1 MLIKCYL
8 FTGMAKQENH
18 TYYSLGENRNSRFYY
33 NFIDYFNDNESFR
46 FTPFAYEIELDS
58 EDVFHASYYYLKA
71 TKFKVVR
78 LVEFREVVKDLNLSS
93 KTRKEINSILSGK
106 VNSEEI
112 VQQYKRTFLKEYAD
126 LSEVERY
133 KFLAILSQK
142 DYELPSI
149 TFSRYENLYYVRLL
163 EFYNRPHTTTLT
175 KGRLTSLERYNREI
189 LYGSR
194 DFESFTD
201 GAISDFIKFYDYTT
215 LTLFQTRRLSQEKF
229 EEYCEYM
236 LEEKGRIPHADECVG
251 AGYKILPK
259 YKEHFYPYTIYSN
272 PELALDLVPNDV
284 TVRSYTSL
292 LLLRAGYKIKNL
304 DYGIDR
310 DCVLVQKS
318 KKLFMKN
325 DYKYI

>member
-8 FTGMAKQENH
+8 FTGIAKQENH
-18 TYYSLGENRNSRFYY
+18 TYYSLGDNRNSRFYY
-33 NFIDYFNDNESFR
+33 NFIDYLNVNESFR

-58 EDVFHASYYYLKA
+58 EDVFYVSCYYLKA
-71 TKFKVVR
+71 TKFKVIR
-78 LVEFREVVKDLNLSS
+78 LVEFREVVKYLNLSS
-93 KTRKEINSILSGK
+93 RTRKEINSILSGK

-112 VQQYKRTFLKEYAD
+112 IQQYKRTFLKEYAD
-126 LSEVERY
+126 LSEIERY

-175 KGRLTSLERYNREI
+175 KGSLTSLERYNREM

-215 LTLFQTRRLSQEKF
+215 LTLFQTRKLSQEQF

-236 LEEKGRIPHADECVG
+236 FTEERTIFYPSHAVA

-259 YKEHFYPYTIYSN
+259 YKKHFYPYLIYSD
-272 PELALDLVPNDV
+272 PELAIEIFDGSNYTV
-284 TVRSYTSL
+284 TEFNYFYKKN
-292 LLLRAGYKIKNL
+292 YKISSATDKYVFPNSNIKNIKEIFVKE
-304 DYGIDR
+304 DE
-310 DCVLVQKS
+310 
-318 KKLFMKN
+318 
-325 DYKYI
+325 YKYI

>member
-8 FTGMAKQENH
+8 FTGIAKQENH
-18 TYYSLGENRNSRFYY
+18 TYYSLGNNRDSRFYY
-33 NFIDYFNDNESFR
+33 NFIDYFNANESFR
-46 FTPFAYEIELDS
+46 FTSFVYEVELDS
-58 EDVFHASYYYLKA
+58 EDVFYVSCYYLKA

-78 LVEFREVVKDLNLSS
+78 LVEFREIVKHLNLSS

-133 KFLAILSQK
+133 KFLAILSKK

-175 KGRLTSLERYNREI
+175 KSRLSSLERYNREM
-189 LYGSR
+189 LYGNK

-201 GAISDFIKFYDYTT
+201 GEISDFVKFYDYAP
-215 LTLFQTRRLSQEKF
+215 LTILQTRRLSQEKF

-236 LEEKGRIPHADECVG
+236 LEEKGCIHHVDECVG

-272 PELALDLVPNDV
+272 PELALDLVPDDV
-284 TVRSYTSL
+284 KVRSYTSL
-292 LLLRAGYKIKNL
+292 LLLKAGYKIKGL
-304 DYGIDR
+304 DYSIDR
-310 DCVLVQKS
+310 DCVLGQEA
-318 KKLFMKN
+318 KKIFMKN
-325 DYKYI
+325 EYKYI